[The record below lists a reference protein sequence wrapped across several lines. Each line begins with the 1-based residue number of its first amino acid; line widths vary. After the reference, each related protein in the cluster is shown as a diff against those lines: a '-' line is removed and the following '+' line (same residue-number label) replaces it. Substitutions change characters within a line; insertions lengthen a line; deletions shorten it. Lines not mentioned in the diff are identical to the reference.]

1 MASSELSPGARIAIG
16 VAIALAGVAACVMG
30 IVTAWAH
37 APFSDDHWL
46 GLPLGVALASFG
58 ALLALPPERMR
69 LRGILAALIVT
80 GFALTFDW
88 IAFGPGERHFTASAG
103 GGGAGVHTAVGSKTG
118 RIAFGVF
125 AVLLDVGA
133 VFLWRAALSRGGIRI
148 SG

>member
-1 MASSELSPGARIAIG
+1 MASSDLSPGARITIG
-16 VAIALAGVAACVMG
+16 GLIGLAGVAAFAMG
-30 IVTAWAH
+30 MVAAWSH
-37 APFSDDHWL
+37 VPFSDDHWL

-58 ALLALPPERMR
+58 ALLAVPPERMR

-103 GGGAGVHTAVGSKTG
+103 GGAAGVHTTVGSRTG

-133 VFLWRAALSRGGIRI
+133 IFLWRAALRPGGIKI
-148 SG
+148 SQ